1 MCATDLL
8 HKIEWTAATLSKQ
21 PLSFRKVIFVVRET
35 TAQAKEI
42 ISTYGTQ
49 LASEGYAATV
59 VTNPA
64 DIIPLLTPKTA
75 ASTIVIHIPHVAR
88 TREEVYDAV
97 VSSCNSLTAIAQLLV
112 SENHQKNWSNET
124 STGTGTTGESK
135 VRLFS
140 LVAKDEHSAVSELS
154 YAPLYGLARVLKMEI
169 PEIFGGLFE
178 TEKKSMGFP
187 LSAIKYALGFDV
199 VRTCRNGDEQR
210 GVPLIAALRPF
221 SFSPSNGAGDV
232 NLRSLRLNAEAA
244 YLITG
249 GTRGVGLEIASWMV
263 EHGARHLLLVARNSV
278 SSQGDGSLVARIAE
292 LKAQGAAVHV
302 LAIDLSLRDA
312 ETTLRRE
319 IARLQVPA
327 IKGVV
332 HAAGIAGYHTLET
345 CTPAKMADVLSP
357 KVRGA
362 LSLDALFPPGTLDFF
377 VLISSVGQL
386 VGFPGQLS
394 YAPSNAFLDGLA
406 IQRRRE
412 GDNATSIQWTT
423 WRGVGLAAQSKS
435 VIRMVAKGM
444 KERGIAYISR
454 EEALLAWERI
464 FILNTGQVAV
474 VRALELEDNE
484 PLRHP
489 MLKNITPRR
498 SNKGH
503 VHSGHLYDYPE
514 HAVAVVAMACRTA
527 AGDTPDKLWQALE
540 GGKST
545 VREPDPAR
553 FPEARG
559 QTKGKEKL
567 WGNFLPGG
575 IQSFDHKF
583 FDKSKREATALDPHQ
598 RLLLETT
605 YQALEAAGWADA
617 APETHEDS
625 LTTTGCFIGMNA
637 PDYLLNQASH
647 PPSPYT
653 GGGMMRSFVA
663 GRLSHYFGWTG
674 PSHILDTAC
683 SSSMVAIHQAC
694 RALQVGECTQAVA
707 GGVNL
712 ISNMALFEALRAG
725 SFLSPTGACKTFDA
739 QADGYCRAEAVGV
752 VVLKPL
758 RRALEDGDEIQGV
771 LLSTGNNQNLNNT
784 SITNPVL
791 ESQKALYRDIL
802 ARAQVRPS
810 NISYVEAH
818 GTATRAGDPVE
829 MEAIRQVMGGLDRKS
844 VLHVGAVKAN
854 IGHSEAASGVISLI
868 KVLLMMKHGRI
879 PAQVQFK
886 NLNPSILPLGP
897 NRMAIATSLTEWSND
912 DSLRLALVNSY
923 GASGSNAAAVVAPPP
938 ARTFSTE
945 SASSEIPKSSAWP
958 VFISATSEPSI
969 RAYCDRL
976 ADFVSENRNNIT
988 LAQLAFALATKKSRR
1003 FKYILSTTASSM
1015 DDLQSQLRSPET
1027 CVAVSKPIVLLFSG
1041 QNGNT
1046 TPSARS
1052 LYDSSSLFR
1061 SRLDECEQAMHC
1073 LGLPSPVPA
1082 VLAGIQSNDD
1092 DDLVLRHAA
1101 LFSLQYACAM
1111 SWIDSG
1117 ITPQAIC
1124 GHSFGEWAALTV
1136 SGALSLEAGRASI
1149 IQKLW
1154 GPDAGSMVAI
1164 EEDLIAMNVTPEQ
1177 HLQPFL
1183 NAYPDVKL
1191 EIACYNGPNNYVV
1204 AGKTKDVDVLVAYLQ
1219 TQKQQCKSLATSSPQ
1234 KRLRFKVLNGMHAYH
1249 CHMADAIVDECA
1261 VLSASIPLQTPT
1273 LPFESC
1279 HRGSKSQEEQVNG
1292 QVSQPWTEQGSR
1304 SRSNFIARNTRG
1316 PVYFGDAIQRIVARL
1331 GTPCTFLEAGIGS
1344 PIIAMAQNAL
1354 TPRAV
1359 PVQQGHEHTFIPI
1372 SGTDPQRSLVEATA
1386 MLWKAGTANAQFW
1399 PFHRSQRASYLTPQG
1414 YCAELPP
1421 YQFERHCH
1429 WLDYSGHSPKGNSQ
1443 AGLADV
1449 TGHDTGVSGTCPHC
1463 HKSVTDF
1470 PYIVRDKSISDSS
1483 SESHFTF
1490 TIDTRNAR
1498 YQKLVSG
1505 HAVVGTPICPAAMYL
1520 EMAAHAVLLLQSK
1533 DRQTMTANNILSK
1546 TAIEDLEIRAP
1557 LGLDMGGQ
1565 RALKIA
1571 LSKDMEREGTW
1582 RFELFSAA
1590 NENENQRRTVHSIG
1604 VVTAVNPLNGV
1615 CEETEEDGGELWT
1628 RADHLLHSEL
1638 DTDSLGGAMVYKV
1651 FATMAQ
1657 YSAAYK
1663 RLQYLVGKGSECAG
1677 EIAMPTGNESAHDV
1691 LLVDNFM
1698 QVAGAYMH
1706 SLRGV
1711 PDADEQE
1718 GNEGMAY
1725 ICTGIGT
1732 VTALSRLSGSAQYRA
1747 YTRLVREEG
1756 RDAML
1761 DLFAFHCGSRKLVWS
1776 ARGVRFT
1783 RVPRSSLVKSLAL
1796 ASGGSEQ
1803 QQQEEQVAVSLRGDG
1818 QNVSSN
1824 SHGEQE
1830 VLTGVQAVLSSSL
1843 DMPAA
1848 EITREALLEELGID
1862 SLVSPEILLG
1872 ISDRFEVEIPVADFA
1887 GIPDVA
1893 TLCDIILSQGHGEK
1907 RNSQHAARALSHP
1920 VEQTVVEVLSRS
1932 LDLAPAE
1939 IDMASNLEDLGVDS
1953 LVAPEII
1960 SNLNAVL
1967 NVDISLV
1974 DFAETF
1980 DVAALCQL
1988 ARGSSGVAVSAS
2000 NSPAHGPAKV
2010 EPRHSEY
2017 LHEAFLQVHRRFDAY
2032 ASAAGFVGFWDKVYP
2047 QQLCTAAAFI
2057 VEAFD
2062 KLGCSIKTFAPGQ
2075 RLPAIQGILP
2085 KYKREM
2091 SFLWQTL
2098 MEAGLVEQGMARDN
2112 YIRGPAPVDDAN
2124 NNSAQKQSTKLITDF
2139 PTCNAAHGLLGH
2151 LGPHLAECLTGEAN
2165 PVSLLFGTDQGRRL
2179 LEGFYSDAPEFR
2191 AANRVLCDFLSLA
2204 IRRHTSTSSASPP
2217 EPFHILEI
2225 GAGTGGTTKHLV
2237 PLLQATGLPF
2247 TYTFTDI
2254 SASLVAR
2261 ASKSTFKDVAN
2272 MEFLILDVTK
2282 APSIH
2287 LQGRYHVVIS
2297 TNCVHATPDIRQS
2310 LANIYKLVREGD
2322 GCVALLELT
2331 QRLPW
2336 YDLVWGLLDGWW
2348 LYNDGRD
2355 YPLQAPWVW
2364 EAAMRDAGFGHVDW
2378 SKGRSR
2384 ESRSMCVIV
2393 GFATPEA
2400 QPKQQTSL
2408 EEKGKESQ
2416 RDLNRA
2422 CTANASSLLVH
2433 RGSSTN
2439 KRNLFLVPGGR
2450 GLGSVFNAFGKYLA
2464 RSGTSLSISIY
2475 ALNSPSSMRKPRPDS
2490 ESEIITLEEYAA
2502 ACVADIKRRQPQGP
2516 YMVGGWSSGGIVSFE
2531 MARQLLEAG
2540 DEVEKLVLIDTAC
2553 PIRPTSYP
2561 DNVLE
2566 LMFWTLPPEL
2576 RRGLQS
2582 DNLEALKK
2590 EASSRANSKCSPTKE
2605 EESDDG
2611 FDFSVSLD
2619 DSGIAAARFQLENY
2633 RNSPLP
2639 GRKMPS
2645 TILVSARRGMVPGG
2659 QDLRELDLEPEMLW
2673 IANWLSNDRED
2684 GPLGWDQLMGAE
2696 NVTVI
2701 QADGDHYSILQMP
2714 PGMNGWV
2721 SELLELLE
2729 A

>member
-1 MCATDLL
+1 MSAADLL
-8 HKIEWTAATLSKQ
+8 HQIEWTAAALSKQ
-21 PLSFRKVIFVVRET
+21 PLSFRQVVFVVGET
-35 TAQAKEI
+35 TAQASET
-42 ISTYGTQ
+42 ISTYSAQ
-49 LASEGYAATV
+49 LASEGYATRV
-59 VTNPA
+59 VKNPA

-88 TREEVYDAV
+88 TRQEVYDAV
-97 VSSCNSLTAIAQLLV
+97 VSSCNSLTVIAQLLA
-112 SENHQKNWSNET
+112 SGNHERKC
-124 STGTGTTGESK
+124 K

-140 LVAKDEHSAVSELS
+140 LVTKDEHSAASELS

-178 TEKKSMGFP
+178 IENRAMGFP
-187 LSAIKYALGFDV
+187 LTAIKYALGFDV
-199 VRTCRNGDEQR
+199 VRTCQNGDEQR
-210 GVPLIAALRPF
+210 GVPLVAALCPI
-221 SFSPSNGAGDV
+221 SFPLNNGASDI
-232 NLRSLRLNAEAA
+232 NLESLRLNPDAA

-263 EHGARHLLLVARNSV
+263 DHGARHLLLVARNSV
-278 SSQGDGSLVARIAE
+278 NSQGDGSLIARIAKLE
-292 LKAQGAAVHV
+292 ARGAAVHA
-302 LAIDLSLRDA
+302 LAIDLSLRDS
-312 ETTLRRE
+312 ETTLRRQ
-319 IARLQVPA
+319 IATLRVPA

-332 HAAGIAGYHTLET
+332 HAAGIAGYHTLKT
-345 CTPAKMADVLSP
+345 CTPAKMADALSP

-377 VLISSVGQL
+377 FLISSVGQL

-412 GDNATSIQWTT
+412 GDNATSIQWTS
-423 WRGVGLAAQSKS
+423 WSGVGLAAHSKS
-435 VIRMVAKGM
+435 SMHMLAKGM

-454 EEALLAWERI
+454 EEALSAWERI
-464 FILNTGQVAV
+464 FTLNIGQVAV

-498 SNKGH
+498 SNQGH
-503 VHSGHLYDYPE
+503 VSSGQLYGYPE
-514 HAVAVVAMACRTA
+514 HAVAVVAMACRTP
-527 AGDTPDKLWQALE
+527 AGDTPDKLWQVLE

-545 VREPDPAR
+545 LRELDLAR
-553 FPEARG
+553 FPDARG
-559 QTKGKEKL
+559 QMKGKGKI

-575 IQSFDHKF
+575 IQTFDHKF

-617 APETHEDS
+617 APETHGDS
-625 LTTTGCFIGMNA
+625 LTTTGCFIGMGA
-637 PDYLLNQASH
+637 PDYLLNQASN
-647 PPSPYT
+647 PFSPYT
-653 GGGMMRSFVA
+653 GGGMLRSFVA

-674 PSHILDTAC
+674 PTHTIDTAC

-694 RALQVGECTQAVA
+694 RAIQVGECTQAVA

-712 ISNMALFEALRAG
+712 IPNMALFDALRAG
-725 SFLSPTGACKTFDA
+725 GFLSPTGACKTFDA
-739 QADGYCRAEAVGV
+739 QADGYCRGEAVGV
-752 VVLKPL
+752 VVLKSL
-758 RRALEDGDEIQGV
+758 RGALEDGDEIHGV
-771 LLSTGNNQNLNNT
+771 LLATGNNQNLNNT

-791 ESQKALYRDIL
+791 ESQKALYQDVL

-810 NISYVEAH
+810 SISYVEAH
-818 GTATRAGDPVE
+818 GTGTRAGDPVE
-829 MEAIRQVMGGLDRKS
+829 MEAIRQVMGGLNRQS

-854 IGHSEAASGVISLI
+854 IGHAEAASGVISLI

-879 PAQVQFK
+879 PAQVEFK
-886 NLNPSILPLGP
+886 NLNPSIPPLGP
-897 NRMAIATSLTEWSND
+897 NRMAIATSLREWSDND
-912 DSLRLALVNSY
+912 NLRLALVNSY

-938 ARTFSTE
+938 GRTFSTE
-945 SASSEIPKSSAWP
+945 SASSEMPKSSAWP
-958 VFISATSEPSI
+958 IFISATSEASI
-969 RAYCDRL
+969 RAYCDSL
-976 ADFVSENRNNIT
+976 ADYVSEHRNNIT
-988 LAQLAFALATKKSRR
+988 LPQLAFALATKKSRR
-1003 FKYILSTTASSM
+1003 LKYILSTTATSM
-1015 DDLQSQLRSPET
+1015 DDLQSQFRSPET
-1027 CVAVSKPIVLLFSG
+1027 RVAVSKPIVLLFSG

-1052 LYDSSSLFR
+1052 LYESSSLFR
-1061 SRLDECEQAMHC
+1061 SRLHECEQAMHD
-1073 LGLPSPVPA
+1073 LGLPSLVPA

-1092 DDLVLRHAA
+1092 ADLVLRHAA
-1101 LFSLQYACAM
+1101 LFSLQYACGM

-1154 GPDAGSMVAI
+1154 GPDTGSMVAI
-1164 EEDLIAMNVTPEQ
+1164 EADLIAMNLTPEQ

-1183 NAYPDVKL
+1183 KAYPDVKL
-1191 EIACYNGPNNYVV
+1191 DIACYNGPNNYVV
-1204 AGKTKDVDVLVAYLQ
+1204 AGKTKDVDVLAAYLQ
-1219 TQKQQCKSLATSSPQ
+1219 TQKQQCNSLATSSPRG
-1234 KRLRFKVLNGMHAYH
+1234 RLRFKVLNGMHAYH
-1249 CHMADAIVDECA
+1249 SHMADAIVDECA
-1261 VLSASIPLQTPT
+1261 ALSASIPLETPT

-1279 HRGSKSQEEQVNG
+1279 HRGSKSQEDQVNG
-1292 QVSQPWTEQGSR
+1292 QVSQPWTEEGSR

-1331 GTPCTFLEAGIGS
+1331 GTSCTFLEAGIGG

-1354 TPRAV
+1354 TARAV
-1359 PVQQGHEHTFIPI
+1359 PVHHGHGNDAHTFIPI
-1372 SGTDPQRSLVEATA
+1372 SGADPRRSLAEATA
-1386 MLWKAGTANAQFW
+1386 MLWKTSTANAQFW
-1399 PFHRSQRASYLTPQG
+1399 PFHRSQRASFLTPQG

-1429 WLDYSGHSPKGNSQ
+1429 WLEYS

-1449 TGHDTGVSGTCPHC
+1449 TGQNTGVSGTCPHC
-1463 HKSVTDF
+1463 HKNVTDF

-1483 SESHFTF
+1483 SESRTTF

-1505 HAVVGTPICPAAMYL
+1505 HAVAGTPICPAAMYL
-1520 EMAAHAVLLLQSK
+1520 EMVAHAVSLLQGK
-1533 DRQTMTANNILSK
+1533 DRRTITASHVLSK
-1546 TAIEDLEIRAP
+1546 IAIEDLEIRAP
-1557 LGLDMGGQ
+1557 LGLDTGGQ
-1565 RALKIA
+1565 RAVKLA
-1571 LSKDMEREGTW
+1571 LSKDMKRERTW
-1582 RFELFSAA
+1582 RFELFSVAKH
-1590 NENENQRRTVHSIG
+1590 NENQRRTVHSIG
-1604 VVTAVNPLNGV
+1604 VVTAVTSLNRV
-1615 CEETEEDGGELWT
+1615 CEESEEDGGELWT
-1628 RADHLLHSEL
+1628 RASHLLHNEP
-1638 DTDSLGGAMVYKV
+1638 DTDALRGAILYKV
-1651 FATMAQ
+1651 FAPMAQ
-1657 YSAAYK
+1657 YSAEYK
-1663 RLQYLVGKGSECAG
+1663 RLQYLVGKGSESAG
-1677 EIAMPTGNESAHDV
+1677 EIVMPTDNESVADV

-1706 SLRGV
+1706 CLRGV
-1711 PDADEQE
+1711 SDADGQGGSE
-1718 GNEGMAY
+1718 GIAY

-1732 VTALSRLSGSAQYRA
+1732 VAALSRLSGSAQYRA
-1747 YTRLVREEG
+1747 YTRLVREGG
-1756 RDAML
+1756 RDAIL
-1761 DLFAFHCGSRKLVWS
+1761 DIFAFNCGSRKLMWS
-1776 ARGVRFT
+1776 VRGVRFT

-1803 QQQEEQVAVSLRGDG
+1803 QQQQEKVTDSLKGDI
-1818 QNVSSN
+1818 QNTDSKNN
-1824 SHGEQE
+1824 SEQE
-1830 VLTGVQAVLSSSL
+1830 ILTGVQAVLSSSL

-1872 ISDRFEVEIPVADFA
+1872 ISDRFHVEIPVADFA

-1907 RNSQHAARALSHP
+1907 RDSQPAARAPPSHP
-1920 VEQTVVEVLSRS
+1920 AEQTVVEVLSRS

-1953 LVAPEII
+1953 LIAPEIV
-1960 SNLNAVL
+1960 SNLNAML
-1967 NVDISLV
+1967 SVDISLV
-1974 DFAETF
+1974 EFAE
-1980 DVAALCQL
+1980 VVNVMGLCRL
-1988 ARGSSGVAVSAS
+1988 VKGSSGVAVPAS
-2000 NSPAHGPAKV
+2000 NSAAHGPTKE
-2010 EPRHSEY
+2010 EPRHSE
-2017 LHEAFLQVHRRFDAY
+2017 FDAY
-2032 ASAAGFVGFWDKVYP
+2032 ASAAGFVGFWDNVYP
-2047 QQLCTAAAFI
+2047 QQLRTVAAFI

-2062 KLGCSIKTFAPGQ
+2062 KLGCSIKSCAPGQ
-2075 RLPAIQGILP
+2075 SLPAIQGILP
-2085 KYKREM
+2085 KYGREL
-2091 SFLWQTL
+2091 SRLWQIL
-2098 MEAGLVEQGMARDN
+2098 MEAGLVEQGMARDS
-2112 YIRGPAPVDDAN
+2112 YIRGPAPVDDVN
-2124 NNSAQKQSTKLITDF
+2124 NNSAQTQSTKLVTDF
-2139 PTCNAAHGLLGH
+2139 PTCRAAHGLLSH
-2151 LGPHLAECLTGEAN
+2151 LGPHLAECLTGEVN

-2179 LEGFYSDAPEFR
+2179 LDGFYGDAPEFQ
-2191 AANRVLCDFLSLA
+2191 AANGVLCDFLSSA
-2204 IRRHTSTSSASPP
+2204 IRYHASTSSACPP

-2247 TYTFTDI
+2247 KYTFTDI

-2261 ASKSTFKDVAN
+2261 ASKSAFKGVTN
-2272 MEFLILDVTK
+2272 MEFLKLDVTK
-2282 APSIH
+2282 APPIH

-2297 TNCVHATPDIRQS
+2297 TNCIHATPDIRQS
-2310 LANIYKLVREGD
+2310 LANIYKLVRDGD
-2322 GCVALLELT
+2322 GCVVLLELT
-2331 QRLPW
+2331 QKLPW

-2378 SKGRSR
+2378 SEGRSR
-2384 ESRSMCVIV
+2384 ESRSMSVIV

-2400 QPKQQTSL
+2400 QPKQQASL
-2408 EEKGKESQ
+2408 EEKDKGSQ
-2416 RDLNRA
+2416 RDLERE
-2422 CTANASSLLVH
+2422 CTARGSSLLIH
-2433 RGSSTN
+2433 RGSSTDT
-2439 KRNLFLVPGGR
+2439 RNLFLVPGGR
-2450 GLGSVFNAFGKYLA
+2450 GLGSIFNPLGKYLA
-2464 RSGTSLSISIY
+2464 RSGISLSISIY
-2475 ALNSPSSMRKPRPDS
+2475 AFNSLSSMSKPRPGS
-2490 ESEIITLEEYAA
+2490 EDEIVTLEEYAA

-2516 YMVGGWSSGGIVSFE
+2516 YMVGGWSFGGVVAFE
-2531 MARQLLEAG
+2531 IARQLLEAG

-2553 PIRPTSYP
+2553 PIRPTWFP
-2561 DNVLE
+2561 DSVME
-2566 LMFWTLPPEL
+2566 LIFSTLPPEL
-2576 RRGLQS
+2576 K
-2582 DNLEALKK
+2582 D
-2590 EASSRANSKCSPTKE
+2590 P
-2605 EESDDG
+2605 
-2611 FDFSVSLD
+2611 
-2619 DSGIAAARFQLENY
+2619 GIAEARVQLKDY
-2633 RNSPLP
+2633 RHSPLP

-2659 QDLRELDLEPEMLW
+2659 QDVHELALEPETRW

-2701 QADGDHYSILQMP
+2701 RSDADHFSILQMP

-2721 SELLELLE
+2721 SELVELLE